1 MRRFVAAGL
10 TLVAALALTAAPA
23 QAQFFVGAGLVSPSG
38 DFADGFKAG
47 LGASA
52 GVALFKSGDER
63 FKVWAE
69 GFFAKNDVD
78 SDFIDGSSTMMG
90 AFGSATLDLAAGGGT
105 IPYIIGGA
113 GYLSQKID
121 IDDIGDET
129 EGGLGLFGGAGI
141 SFGKLW
147 FEGRYTTASIADG
160 TTAFLALMVGYSF

>member
-47 LGASA
+47 LGAGA
-52 GVALFKSGDER
+52 GVVVFKSGDER

-69 GFFAKNDVD
+69 GFFAKNDLD
-78 SDFIDGSSTMMG
+78 TDLIDGSSTMMG
-90 AFGSATLDLAAGGGT
+90 AFATATLDLAAGGGA
-105 IPYIIGGA
+105 IPYLTGGA
-113 GYLSQKID
+113 GYISQKID
-121 IDDIGDET
+121 VEGEGET
-129 EGGLGLFGGAGI
+129 EGGLGLFGGAGV

-160 TTAFLALMVGYSF
+160 TTAFLTAMVGYSF

>member
-1 MRRFVAAGL
+1 MRRFVAAGF

-52 GVALFKSGDER
+52 GVAVFKSGDER

-69 GFFAKNDVD
+69 GLFARNDLDISVL
-78 SDFIDGSSTMMG
+78 DGSSTMMG
-90 AFGSATLDLAAGGGT
+90 AFGSATLDLAAGGGA
-105 IPYIIGGA
+105 IPYIVGGA
-113 GYLSQKID
+113 GYLSQKIE
-121 IDDIGDET
+121 IEGESET
-129 EGGLGLFGGAGI
+129 EGGLALFGGGGV

-147 FEGRYTTASIADG
+147 LEARYTTASIADG
-160 TTAFLALMVGYSF
+160 TTAFLAAMVGYSF

>member
-1 MRRFVAAGL
+1 MRRFIAAGL

-52 GVALFKSGDER
+52 GVAVFKSGDER

-69 GFFAKNDVD
+69 GFFAKNDLDISVL
-78 SDFIDGSSTMMG
+78 DGSSTMMG

-105 IPYIIGGA
+105 IPYIVGGA
-113 GYLSQKID
+113 GYLSQKIE
-121 IDDIGDET
+121 IEGESET
-129 EGGLGLFGGAGI
+129 EGGLGLFGGAGV

-147 FEGRYTTASIADG
+147 LEGRYTTASIADG
-160 TTAFLALMVGYSF
+160 TTAFLTAMVGYSF